1 MSGSTQNRSSLRTV
15 ASRQVVVSVSRGAG
29 ARRVTQGP
37 VLRPALRMNAAIR
50 PLTPAQFA
58 EAQAQNQPS
67 AAASAAN
74 RTGRI
79 GRPSLRATVGR
90 VLQRNSV
97 ATRLATNA
105 ARAPV
110 APVHGIPQRV
120 RTRRSAANEIPPAAS
135 IPFVNSTNVSE
146 SRISLSQQ
154 NYQCPICLLDTK
166 NENLRILATLCGH
179 VFCKECIF
187 EAYKK
192 KNNCPM
198 CQKPLDPSL
207 FREIFI

>member
-15 ASRQVVVSVSRGAG
+15 ASRQVVMSVSRGTG

-74 RTGRI
+74 RAGRT
-79 GRPSLRATVGR
+79 GRPSLRTCGGGR

-110 APVHGIPQRV
+110 APVHGIPQRGLLQF
-120 RTRRSAANEIPPAAS
+120 S
-135 IPFVNSTNVSE
+135 IS
-146 SRISLSQQ
+146 
-154 NYQCPICLLDTK
+154 
-166 NENLRILATLCGH
+166 
-179 VFCKECIF
+179 
-187 EAYKK
+187 
-192 KNNCPM
+192 
-198 CQKPLDPSL
+198 
-207 FREIFI
+207 